1 MGTYIKVF
9 DTHADYLA
17 FTQTEDFIL
26 PNVSYCED
34 EIDVV
39 HYSPLLPP
47 TNTNLVAKY
56 NIMTA
61 GVILTLFKSNDG
73 SGSGSD
79 ESVCPFS
86 AMTIDGVEQP
96 TVVSTYEF
104 STTGEHIVEYTLTDP
119 TTIAEHVFENCDGL
133 TSIVIPSGVTSIGQL
148 AFYNCVGLTSITL
161 GSGVTSIGGNAFASC
176 TSLTSVTIPNSVTS
190 IGEAAFGGCSG
201 LTSITIPS
209 GVTSIGKYAFHLCSS
224 LTTVTVRATTPPT
237 LDRDA
242 FDYANIYTIYVPSA
256 SVNTYKSAPNWAN
269 YSQKFQAIS

>member
-17 FTQTEDFIL
+17 FTQTEDFVL

-47 TNTNLVAKY
+47 TNTKLVAKY
-56 NIMTA
+56 NILTA
-61 GVILTLFKSNDG
+61 GITRKLFNFNDGEGSG

-104 STTGEHIVEYTLTDP
+104 ST
-119 TTIAEHVFENCDGL
+119 NRR
-133 TSIVIPSGVTSIGQL
+133 
-148 AFYNCVGLTSITL
+148 
-161 GSGVTSIGGNAFASC
+161 
-176 TSLTSVTIPNSVTS
+176 
-190 IGEAAFGGCSG
+190 
-201 LTSITIPS
+201 
-209 GVTSIGKYAFHLCSS
+209 KY
-224 LTTVTVRATTPPT
+224 
-237 LDRDA
+237 
-242 FDYANIYTIYVPSA
+242 I
-256 SVNTYKSAPNWAN
+256 
-269 YSQKFQAIS
+269 